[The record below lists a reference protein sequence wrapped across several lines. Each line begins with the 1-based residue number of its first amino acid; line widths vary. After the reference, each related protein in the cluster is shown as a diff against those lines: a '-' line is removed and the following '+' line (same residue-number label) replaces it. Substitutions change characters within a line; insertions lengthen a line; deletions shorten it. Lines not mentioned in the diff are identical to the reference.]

1 MYFLDSIFLFFFF
14 KEDKTLPYLQVLLT
28 NIALGLIRTDKMPA
42 LHTSDADVIDNVL
55 HYTTHNKV
63 PTLTA
68 RSLIMQSNS
77 TGITGTIISYQRRE
91 NHIQIVHI
99 FLHLQK
105 GWLTCIYSVK
115 GNSIVL
121 VM

>member
-1 MYFLDSIFLFFFF
+1 MYFLDSIFLFFLL
-14 KEDKTLPYLQVLLT
+14 KAKKTLPLQLT
-28 NIALGLIRTDKMPA
+28 NIALGLIRTDKVPA
-42 LHTSDADVIDNVL
+42 LHISDADVIDNVL